1 MCHILTPTAYQV
13 SGHSLYQ
20 GGAPEAQR
28 GQGTP
33 CSHTASWQEVTWQA
47 PPLPPPHGMASPGED
62 PLRALTAAVTA
73 DDPSF
78 RDQTRPLDPV
88 SGQDWGRASGAAWG
102 RRTPSDAGG
111 GRGGGALG
119 AVLAPF
125 SVSSGS
131 TPVFILSSCSSL
143 WVYSVI
149 PSPTPKFRPWITNFR
164 PFFFSDVSIQG
175 CAFPSGD
182 SVGYVPQLLTVLFV
196 SFSSKHVFIFICDFK
211 SAFKFLNAWG
221 CFIYLLVVNSDS
233 MALRSDT
240 YATHALKYVDFLTA
254 GFQVTL

>member
-20 GGAPEAQR
+20 GEAPEAQR

-111 GRGGGALG
+111 GAEGRSVPFWLHSLSHR
-119 AVLAPF
+119 VPLLSLSFLLAPL
-125 SVSSGS
+125 SG
-131 TPVFILSSCSSL
+131 FIL
-143 WVYSVI
+143 
-149 PSPTPKFRPWITNFR
+149 
-164 PFFFSDVSIQG
+164 
-175 CAFPSGD
+175 
-182 SVGYVPQLLTVLFV
+182 
-196 SFSSKHVFIFICDFK
+196 
-211 SAFKFLNAWG
+211 
-221 CFIYLLVVNSDS
+221 
-233 MALRSDT
+233 
-240 YATHALKYVDFLTA
+240 
-254 GFQVTL
+254 